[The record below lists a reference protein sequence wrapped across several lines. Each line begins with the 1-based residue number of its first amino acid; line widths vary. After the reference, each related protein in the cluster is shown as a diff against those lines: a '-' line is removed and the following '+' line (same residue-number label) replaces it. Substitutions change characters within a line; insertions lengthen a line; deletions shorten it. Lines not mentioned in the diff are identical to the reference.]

1 MTDQTNTLPI
11 RPDGY
16 RQEPTPDPRLLEDYN
31 LAPSEHE
38 GRFVCIGCGLEYVT
52 LEDRMLRPAHVCAG
66 CMQRAGQ
73 G

>member
-1 MTDQTNTLPI
+1 MTDSVTQAI
-11 RPDGY
+11 RLDGY
-16 RQEPTPDPRLLEDYN
+16 KREPAPDPSLLEDYN
-31 LAPSEHE
+31 LAPSGRE